1 MCVLVRDS
9 IAVIKHHEQMQLGEG
24 RVYSIFEFIVHHPEK
39 SGQELKQGK
48 YLEATEGTAYCL
60 VLHGLLSM
68 LSYSTRTTSPG

>member
-48 YLEATEGTAYCL
+48 
-60 VLHGLLSM
+60 
-68 LSYSTRTTSPG
+68 